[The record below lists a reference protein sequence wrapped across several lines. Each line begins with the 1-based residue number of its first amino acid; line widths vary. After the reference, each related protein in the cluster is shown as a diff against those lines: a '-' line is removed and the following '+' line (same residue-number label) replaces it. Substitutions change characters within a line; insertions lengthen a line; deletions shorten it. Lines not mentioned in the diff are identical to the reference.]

1 MGSGKSLATRIRQRS
16 HSAKMDLYY
25 SLGLKKRGYSKKFK
39 KNLERAQRETERQA

>member
-25 SLGLKKRGYSKKFK
+25 KLGIKRRGYSKKFK
-39 KNLERAQRETERQA
+39 KDLERAQREVQK